1 MGNVTRTKQLY
12 DDQLAIEGKQ
22 RILIADTSFSE
33 NGQLQIYYREDIVD
47 SKLFLNS
54 MYTIPWWKKTKKTKK
69 SKLKDT

>member
-12 DDQLAIEGKQ
+12 DDQLANEGKQ

-54 MYTIPWWKKTKKTKK
+54 MDLIPWWKKTKKTKN
-69 SKLKDT
+69 SKLKDI

>member
-54 MYTIPWWKKTKKTKK
+54 MDTIPWWKKTKKTKK

>member
-1 MGNVTRTKQLY
+1 MGNITRTKQLY

-54 MYTIPWWKKTKKTKK
+54 MDTIPWWKKTKKTKK

>member
-12 DDQLAIEGKQ
+12 DDQLANEGKQ

-54 MYTIPWWKKTKKTKK
+54 MDTIPWWKKTKKTKK